1 MMQSAGTASVNSQ
14 PTRLILGGSHV
25 TSNGAVT
32 SIASSPL
39 ASVAGTTPET
49 PASEANASV
58 SRILAALHNRGLVS
72 QQNGKF
78 YYVGGGNGKQ
88 QAVPVSGG
96 GQAQAKGQASAVVI
110 PGAGL
115 NMDSITASPHM
126 VRMASN
132 VLLGGNQGG
141 GPGSPSATAINGSS
155 LPGSPSKLSS
165 VPGSPLVQQAAGNNP
180 GASSAPPASPLA
192 ALGSGKQSFY
202 YRDPALPNGWYI
214 KVDRTQIAEHRY
226 QVETSFFSPDG
237 ALLRSQS
244 DVAGYLGGR
253 LQVNDKSHRPP
264 VSVARL
270 PWKDDLIDTNKLFVP
285 NLENLA
291 NIVGTAGS
299 NLIARQA
306 VKRPGEGGGAGA
318 GGPGEEKRTCPEPLP
333 LFPL

>member
-32 SIASSPL
+32 SIANSPL
-39 ASVAGTTPET
+39 ASAAVTTPET
-49 PASEANASV
+49 PVSEANASV

-96 GQAQAKGQASAVVI
+96 GQGQGKGQASAVVI

-132 VLLGGNQGG
+132 LLLGGNQGG
-141 GPGSPSATAINGSS
+141 APGSPSSATAINGSS
-155 LPGSPSKLSS
+155 LPSSPSKLTS

-180 GASSAPPASPLA
+180 GASSHPALATPATPASPLA

-202 YRDPALPNGWYI
+202 YRDPPSPTAG
-214 KVDRTQIAEHRY
+214 
-226 QVETSFFSPDG
+226 TSRLTGP
-237 ALLRSQS
+237 
-244 DVAGYLGGR
+244 R
-253 LQVNDKSHRPP
+253 LQ
-264 VSVARL
+264 
-270 PWKDDLIDTNKLFVP
+270 
-285 NLENLA
+285 
-291 NIVGTAGS
+291 
-299 NLIARQA
+299 
-306 VKRPGEGGGAGA
+306 
-318 GGPGEEKRTCPEPLP
+318 
-333 LFPL
+333 

>member
-88 QAVPVSGG
+88 QAVSVSGG

-132 VLLGGNQGG
+132 LLLGGNQGG

-155 LPGSPSKLSS
+155 LPGSPSKLAS
-165 VPGSPLVQQAAGNNP
+165 VPGSPLVQQAVGNNP
-180 GASSAPPASPLA
+180 GASAATPASASPL
-192 ALGSGKQSFY
+192 
-202 YRDPALPNGWYI
+202 
-214 KVDRTQIAEHRY
+214 
-226 QVETSFFSPDG
+226 
-237 ALLRSQS
+237 
-244 DVAGYLGGR
+244 
-253 LQVNDKSHRPP
+253 
-264 VSVARL
+264 
-270 PWKDDLIDTNKLFVP
+270 
-285 NLENLA
+285 
-291 NIVGTAGS
+291 
-299 NLIARQA
+299 
-306 VKRPGEGGGAGA
+306 
-318 GGPGEEKRTCPEPLP
+318 
-333 LFPL
+333 